1 MYLCSTLVSA
11 CDSYVESALKFNF
24 QIKLIQQSKSSSL
37 IHWVKLAFGIRIFK
51 RKDVISIRY
60 VKPAVWRSFR
70 KSKNQRY
77 FINLGRIYK
86 IIPEINQSSVQTISI
101 WNIFPEQNFLHFLEI
116 LYLLINLMTTP
127 LKKRISSINVIKS
140 VVSCGYRLIYWRIFN
155 GKLHFLCSTT
165 LISLITKKIAL

>member
-11 CDSYVESALKFNF
+11 CDSYVESAVKFNF

-70 KSKNQRY
+70 KLKNQRY
-77 FINLGRIYK
+77 FISLGRIYK
-86 IIPEINQSSVQTISI
+86 IIPEINQSSFQAISI
-101 WNIFPEQNFLHFLEI
+101 WNIFPEQTFSSAKHNILSFLTLFGNS
-116 LYLLINLMTTP
+116 LLVN
-127 LKKRISSINVIKS
+127 KS
-140 VVSCGYRLIYWRIFN
+140 NDY
-155 GKLHFLCSTT
+155 T
-165 LISLITKKIAL
+165 A